1 MFAFLA
7 AIALAAAPSASIAG
21 DWINQD
27 RSALIRVAPC
37 GSQLCGTVVRVLARG
52 RNVPATDVNNSDPR
66 LRSRP
71 LVGLRVLSGF
81 TRSGSGARW
90 TGGRAYDPKSGKSY
104 RSTLDL
110 NPDRTLKVTGCVFF
124 ICRSQIWTRAN

>member
-1 MFAFLA
+1 VFGL
-7 AIALAAAPSASIAG
+7 LAAAALTAGTRGVAG

-37 GSQLCGTVVRVLARG
+37 GAQLCGTVIRVLARG
-52 RNVPATDVNNSDPR
+52 RNVPTTDVNNSDPR
-66 LRSRP
+66 LRAKP

-81 TRSGSGARW
+81 TRSGSRW
-90 TGGRAYDPKSGKSY
+90 TGGRAYDPKAGRSY

-110 NPDRTLKVTGCVFF
+110 NPDGTLKVTGCVFF
-124 ICRSQIWTRAN
+124 ICRSQEWSRAN

>member
-1 MFAFLA
+1 MLA
-7 AIALAAAPSASIAG
+7 LLLAVSPVSVTG

-37 GSQLCGTVVRVLARG
+37 GAQLCGTVVRILARG
-52 RNVPATDVNNSDPR
+52 RNVPATDANNSDPR

-71 LVGLRVLSGF
+71 LVGLHVLSGF
-81 TRSGSGARW
+81 TRSGARW
-90 TGGRAYDPKSGKSY
+90 TGGRAYDPKSGGSY

-110 NPDRTLKVTGCVFF
+110 NPDGTLKVTGCVFF
-124 ICRSQIWTRAN
+124 ICRSQIWTRAPAPP